1 MVHLGIIPDGNRRW
15 CKNNSKDY
23 NYLLNHWL
31 NNMIIKNI
39 CYFLDCKQEYKELN
53 TITELSLY
61 ISSID
66 NITRDDKTFELGYKL
81 IRLLFIIYH
90 NCETIFKEK
99 YRLELKR
106 LSKNIKLNI
115 IGDMELLPQDIQNI
129 LKYFQNILN
138 NDLNENPCIINIA
151 IAYDYKKDLLN
162 EGNNSNNNY
171 KREQGE
177 IDIVFR
183 SGSEKR
189 ISGFFP
195 TKILYSELYF
205 IDKLFPDITLDDIDN
220 ALIYLKTRNRR
231 YGK

>member
-15 CKNNSKDY
+15 CKNNSKNY

-39 CYFLDCKQEYKELN
+39 CYFLDSKQEYKELYN
-53 TITELSLY
+53 ITELSLY

-66 NITRDDKTFELGYKL
+66 NITRNDKTFELGYKL
-81 IRLLFIIYH
+81 IRLLYIIYQ

-99 YRLELKR
+99 YRVELKR

-115 IGDMELLPQDIQNI
+115 IGDIEVLPEDIQII
-129 LKYFQNILN
+129 LIFFKKCLN
-138 NDLNENPCIINIA
+138 NNLSKTVSVINIA

-162 EGNNSNNNY
+162 DVVHSNINY
-171 KREQGE
+171 ERKQSD

-183 SGSEKR
+183 SGKEKR

-205 IDKLFPDITLDDIDN
+205 SDKLFPDITLDDINDS
-220 ALIYLKTRNRR
+220 LINLKSINRR